1 MKVAVVCCD
10 PALRLA
16 AARAFDGAP
25 ATWDVTLC
33 EAPPEEADV
42 VVRGPNAAPD
52 VAGGNAG
59 IAFDPTR
66 PELLVPQIEATIGR
80 GGRPHVMVVTSA
92 AGGTGT
98 TTIAL
103 HLAHALSAAAETC
116 YLELTGGGAAA
127 RLAMPPD
134 GLTWQDAGST
144 QPQLRLAAVPVA
156 GGFRV
161 LLAPPVLNESE
172 ALVVL
177 DRAAQAYERLVVDV
191 SAAGLPTAVLPRA
204 HAGVIV
210 MAPTRPCARRTQKLL
225 ERLPDLPWAI
235 VSNRTG
241 PGGETTR
248 AGLERILGRRIAL
261 ELPCT
266 SALRDGEDDGRLLTG
281 RWSRFSRGVARLAG
295 ALETL

>member
-33 EAPPEEADV
+33 EAPPEDADV
-42 VVRGPNAAPD
+42 VVLGPD

-59 IAFDPTR
+59 IVFDPAR
-66 PELLVPQIEATIGR
+66 PETMVEQIEATLGTGDGPR
-80 GGRPHVMVVTSA
+80 VLVVTSA
-92 AGGTGT
+92 AGGTGA

-103 HLAHALSAAAETC
+103 HLAHALSAAADAC
-116 YLELTGGGAAA
+116 YLELTGGGAA
-127 RLAMPPD
+127 RLSMPP
-134 GLTWQDAGST
+134 GSLTWGDAGST
-144 QPQLRLAAVPVA
+144 QHELRCAALPVA

-161 LLAPPVLNESE
+161 LLAPVEPNESE
-172 ALVVL
+172 ALVIL
-177 DRAAQAYERLVVDV
+177 DRAAEAFERLVVDLP
-191 SAAGLPTAVLPRA
+191 AAELLTPALPRA

-210 MAPTRPCARRTQKLL
+210 MAPTQPCARRTQALL
-225 ERLPDLPWAI
+225 EGLPDFPWAI
-235 VSNRTG
+235 VSNRAG

-266 SALRDGEDDGRLLTG
+266 PALRDCEDDGRLLTSK
-281 RWSRFSRGVARLAG
+281 WSRFSRGVARLAG
-295 ALETL
+295 ALETA

>member
-33 EAPPEEADV
+33 EAPPEDAGV
-42 VVRGPNAAPD
+42 VVLGPDVAPD
-52 VAGGNAG
+52 VAGRHTG

-66 PELLVPQIEATIGR
+66 PEILVPQIEATLTK
-80 GGRPHVMVVTSA
+80 GGRPHVVVVTSA

-103 HLAHALSAAAETC
+103 HLAHALPAAADTC
-116 YLELTGGGAAA
+116 YLNLTGGVAA
-127 RLAMPPD
+127 RLAMPP
-134 GLTWQDAGST
+134 GALTWADAGST
-144 QPQLRLAAVPVA
+144 QDELRLAALPVA

-161 LLAPPVLNESE
+161 LLAPPDVIESE
-172 ALVVL
+172 ALTIL
-177 DRAAQAYERLVVDV
+177 DRAAEAYERLVVDV
-191 SAAGLPTAVLPRA
+191 PAGGLLTPVLRRA

-210 MAPTRPCARRTQKLL
+210 MAPTRPCAHRTQALL
-225 ERLPDLPWAI
+225 DGLPDLPWAI

-261 ELPCT
+261 EVPCT
-266 SALRDGEDDGRLLTG
+266 PALRDCEDDGRLLTG

-295 ALETL
+295 ALETA